1 MRTDLL
7 LAESVKTQTH
17 LGMGTV
23 MAHTIYGNNAAE
35 CAAAVCR
42 EIAQLEALFSRFIP
56 ESDISRI
63 NHSDGIRSEKI
74 DPLTLDLL
82 SRSLEISRLSCGS
95 FDVTIAPL
103 VDLWR
108 ESYSS
113 TARIDESRI
122 RAALDLVNYRD
133 LELDPVEGSAGLK
146 RVGQSIDLGGI
157 GKGYAGDR
165 IRDIFKQYDVVSAYS
180 NLGGNVIARGAKP
193 DGSAWQI
200 GIQHPRRE
208 GALIGAVSVV
218 DQAVVTSGDYQ
229 RFTIDKQG
237 RRCHH
242 ILDLGTGYPS
252 TSGLIGVSLVADSS
266 FLADALSTVVF
277 NLGLE
282 EGMRLLADFPG
293 TEAVL
298 VSSDLKVFIT
308 QGLESRFQSAEQIEV
323 NKFSK

>member
-1 MRTDLL
+1 
-7 LAESVKTQTH
+7 
-17 LGMGTV
+17 
-23 MAHTIYGNNAAE
+23 
-35 CAAAVCR
+35 
-42 EIAQLEALFSRFIP
+42 
-56 ESDISRI
+56 
-63 NHSDGIRSEKI
+63 
-74 DPLTLDLL
+74 
-82 SRSLEISRLSCGS
+82 
-95 FDVTIAPL
+95 
-103 VDLWR
+103 
-108 ESYSS
+108 
-113 TARIDESRI
+113 
-122 RAALDLVNYRD
+122 
-133 LELDPVEGSAGLK
+133 
-146 RVGQSIDLGGI
+146 
-157 GKGYAGDR
+157 
-165 IRDIFKQYDVVSAYS
+165 
-180 NLGGNVIARGAKP
+180 VIARGAKP